1 MKVLLQMRKLD
12 IMALMR
18 AYEEKW
24 IWKKSL
30 PQIINKVTFK
40 DIQKII

>member
-1 MKVLLQMRKLD
+1 MKALLQMRKLE

-24 IWKKSL
+24 IWKE
-30 PQIINKVTFK
+30 IAAANNKWSDF
-40 DIQKII
+40 